1 MRFKIDTN
9 EPFDNVEKMVSL
21 IQEKLNGGEKLFVT
35 TIKPEHGFMDLR
47 KICGVIQSVSY
58 EDGNIFTE
66 VMAVENEI
74 GNSLVASFNAS
85 ELAGAQPEL
94 FLVGRVD
101 PLEVVEIRGAY
112 LKI

>member
-1 MRFKIDTN
+1 MKFKIDTN
-9 EPFDNVEKMVSL
+9 EPFDNIEKMVHL
-21 IQEKLNGGEKLFVT
+21 IQEKLNNGDKLFVT
-35 TIKPEHGFMDLR
+35 TTKPEHGFMDLR
-47 KICGVIQSVSY
+47 KICGIIHSVSH

-66 VMAVENEI
+66 VIAVENEI
-74 GNSLVASFNAS
+74 GNSLIATFEAS
-85 ELAGAQPEL
+85 ELAGVQPEL